1 MSASKFRLYHS
12 LQLAAHQLQKIADRD
27 LLEESGLT
35 TAQAGVL
42 SAIAEKDAVTQKD
55 VADCL
60 LLNESAVT
68 AMVNRL
74 MKLGYISRERDEKDK
89 RAWVLRL
96 TDTGEEALEKTKE
109 PFSRINEVIEEAVDR
124 GDIEDFVGKLNAL
137 TEAFEGK

>member
-27 LLEESGLT
+27 LLEKSGLT

-42 SAIAEKDAVTQKD
+42 SAISEKGAITQKD

-74 MKLGYISRERDEKDK
+74 MKMGCISRERDEKDK
-89 RAWVLRL
+89 RAWVLKL
-96 TDTGEEALEKTKE
+96 TASGQDALEKTKA
-109 PFSRINEVIEEAVDR
+109 PFSQINGVIEEAIAKD
-124 GDIEDFVGKLNAL
+124 DIEGFVDKLNSL
-137 TEAFEGK
+137 TKAFEGK